1 MIQTPFEYLVSVD
14 QKIRAR
20 TSGATEQEH
29 AWKFWA
35 GVAFKL
41 RDIQFV
47 APMNEVQE
55 VLDCPD
61 LLSNMVTR
69 IPGTHPW
76 ILGTTN
82 IRGRLLPLID
92 LATFFG
98 LPKGTGSVKKRI
110 LVLEIYG
117 IFCGVVVDG
126 VQGLRRFD
134 GRSYDKTIPA
144 NVPASLHGCMAGS
157 YRWESEYLIFSFTAL
172 MNNQQFLKTVTV

>member
-1 MIQTPFEYLVSVD
+1 MIQTPFEHLVSID

-20 TSGATEQEH
+20 TSGVTEQEH
-29 AWKFWA
+29 TWKFWA

-41 RDIQFV
+41 REIQFV
-47 APMNEVQE
+47 APMNEIQE
-55 VLDCPD
+55 VLDCSD

-69 IPGTHPW
+69 IPGTQPW

-92 LATFFG
+92 LGMFFG
-98 LPKGTGSVKKRI
+98 LPKIAGTIKKRT
-110 LVLEIYG
+110 LVLDING

-144 NVPASLHGCMAGS
+144 TVPASLHGCMAGS
-157 YRWESEYLIFSFTAL
+157 YSWESEYLIFSFTAL
-172 MNNQQFLKTVTV
+172 LNNQRFFKTVTA